1 LPLGGEKAM
10 KGWIKWALVGLVLLI
25 IGCGG
30 GGGGGGD
37 STPTN
42 VNDVQVNPQ
51 RLSFHGGSV
60 KISAVVSDASG
71 IDRVWAVVQRPDGWK
86 KEVTLSSSG
95 DARYE
100 GEFQVE
106 SNLRIDGQSLVYRV
120 WVRAR
125 DMKGNETPEPGVPKD
140 GLTVEVTAPLL
151 PQNPP
156 F

>member
-1 LPLGGEKAM
+1 M
-10 KGWIKWALVGLVLLI
+10 KGWIKLALVGLVLLI

-30 GGGGGGD
+30 GGGGD
-37 STPTN
+37 STPPNVTN
-42 VNDVQVNPQ
+42 VQVNPQ
-51 RLSFHGGSV
+51 RLSFQGGSV

-106 SNLRIDGQSLVYRV
+106 SNLRIDGQSLVYHV

-125 DMKGNETPEPGVPKD
+125 DKKGNETPQPGVPTE
-140 GLTVEVTAPLL
+140 GLTVEVTAPL
-151 PQNPP
+151 NPP
-156 F
+156 PKPSL

>member
-1 LPLGGEKAM
+1 M
-10 KGWIKWALVGLVLLI
+10 KGWIKWAFVGLVLLI

-30 GGGGGGD
+30 GGGGD
-37 STPTN
+37 STPPNVTN
-42 VNDVQVNPQ
+42 VQVNPQ
-51 RLSFHGGSV
+51 RLSFQGGSV

-86 KEVTLSSSG
+86 KEVMLSSSG

-106 SNLRIDGQSLVYRV
+106 SNLRIDGQSLVYHV

-125 DMKGNETPEPGVPKD
+125 DRNGNETPQPGVPAE
-140 GLTVEVTAPLL
+140 GLTVEVTALL
-151 PQNPP
+151 SPPQKPSL
-156 F
+156 

>member
-1 LPLGGEKAM
+1 M
-10 KGWIKWALVGLVLLI
+10 KGWIKRALVGLVLLI

-30 GGGGGGD
+30 GGGGD
-37 STPTN
+37 STPPNVTN
-42 VNDVQVNPQ
+42 VQVNPQ
-51 RLSFHGGSV
+51 RLSFQGGSV

-106 SNLRIDGQSLVYRV
+106 SNLRIDGQSLVYHV

-125 DMKGNETPEPGVPKD
+125 DKKGNETPQPGVPTE
-140 GLTVEVTAPLL
+140 GLTVEVTAPL
-151 PQNPP
+151 NPP
-156 F
+156 PKPSL

>member
-10 KGWIKWALVGLVLLI
+10 KGWIKWAFVGLVLLI

-30 GGGGGGD
+30 GGGGD
-37 STPTN
+37 STPPN
-42 VNDVQVNPQ
+42 VTDVQVNPQ
-51 RLSFHGGSV
+51 RLSFQGGSV

-106 SNLRIDGQSLVYRV
+106 SNLRIDGQSLVYHV

-125 DMKGNETPEPGVPKD
+125 DKKGNETPQPGVPTE
-140 GLTVEVTAPLL
+140 GLTVEVTAPL
-151 PQNPP
+151 NPP
-156 F
+156 PKPSL

>member
-1 LPLGGEKAM
+1 MPLGGEKAM
-10 KGWIKWALVGLVLLI
+10 KGWIKWAFVGLVLLI

-30 GGGGGGD
+30 GGGGD
-37 STPTN
+37 STPPNVTN
-42 VNDVQVNPQ
+42 VQVNPQ
-51 RLSFHGGSV
+51 RLSFQGGSV

-106 SNLRIDGQSLVYRV
+106 SNLRIDGQSLVYHV

-125 DMKGNETPEPGVPKD
+125 DKKGNETPQPGVPTE
-140 GLTVEVTAPLL
+140 GLTVEVTGPL
-151 PQNPP
+151 NPP
-156 F
+156 PKPSL

>member
-1 LPLGGEKAM
+1 M
-10 KGWIKWALVGLVLLI
+10 KGWIKRALVGLVLLI

-30 GGGGGGD
+30 GGGGD
-37 STPTN
+37 STPPN
-42 VNDVQVNPQ
+42 VTDVQVNPQ
-51 RLSFHGGSV
+51 RLSFQGGSV

-106 SNLRIDGQSLVYRV
+106 SNLRIDGQSLVYHV

-125 DMKGNETPEPGVPKD
+125 DKKGNETPQPGVPTE
-140 GLTVEVTAPLL
+140 GLTVEVTAPL
-151 PQNPP
+151 NPP
-156 F
+156 PKPSL